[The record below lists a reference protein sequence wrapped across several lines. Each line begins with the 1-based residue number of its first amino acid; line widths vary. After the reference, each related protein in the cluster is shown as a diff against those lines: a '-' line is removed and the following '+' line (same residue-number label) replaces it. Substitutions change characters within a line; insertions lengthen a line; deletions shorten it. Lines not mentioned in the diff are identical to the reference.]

1 MTLASPSEPLSRSLH
16 LNGATNFRDL
26 GGYTGFD
33 GRPTVW
39 RRLFRSDHL
48 GQLQP
53 EDIQTLQ
60 ALGLRRVLDLRGG
73 LERDTAPCAAPGLH
87 VHSLAI
93 EPTVF
98 TRLREAKARHDR
110 GEPGLNADLA
120 VAMMQETYRDFIR
133 VNTPRFREFFDHLL
147 ADTSPVV
154 FHCTAGKD
162 RTGVA
167 AALLLRALGVST
179 EDVLQDYL
187 LTNTLLKTAHA
198 QGMAQASLL
207 PPEALQV
214 LNRVQPDFLRASFDV
229 INTDY
234 GGFDT
239 YLRDGLGLGPSRRQ
253 QLINTYLAG

>member
-1 MTLASPSEPLSRSLH
+1 MTPPSAPSPTRSLN
-16 LNGATNFRDL
+16 LSGATNFRDL
-26 GGYTGFD
+26 GGYVGLD
-33 GRPTVW
+33 GRPTLW

-48 GQLQP
+48 GQLQAD
-53 EDIQTLQ
+53 DIHTLQ
-60 ALGLRRVLDLRGG
+60 QLGLRRVLDLRGD
-73 LERDTAPCAAPGLH
+73 LERETAPCAAPGLQ

-98 TRLREAKARHDR
+98 ARLREAKARHDR
-110 GEPGLNADLA
+110 GEPGLSAELA

-167 AALLLRALGVST
+167 AALLLRALGVSA
-179 EDVLQDYL
+179 EDVLHDYL

-198 QGMAQASLL
+198 QTMAQASLL

-214 LNRVQPDFLRASFDV
+214 LNRVQPDFLRASLDT
-229 INTDY
+229 IDTDY
-234 GGFDT
+234 GGFDA
-239 YLRDGLGLGPSRRQ
+239 YLRDGLGLGPARQ
-253 QLINTYLAG
+253 RALANTYLEG